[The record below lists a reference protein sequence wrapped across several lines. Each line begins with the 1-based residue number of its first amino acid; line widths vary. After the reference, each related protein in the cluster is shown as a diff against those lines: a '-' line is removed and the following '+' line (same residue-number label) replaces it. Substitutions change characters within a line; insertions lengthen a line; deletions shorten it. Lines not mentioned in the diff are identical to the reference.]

1 MLLSNVRQR
10 LARNEGGF
18 TLIELLVVLII
29 IAVLLAIAVPSYL
42 TFKDRAEQRAA
53 GANVRAAIPAAE
65 ALYSDTNSYAT
76 ISVGVLTGIDAGLK
90 VTAAKPVT
98 ITVNGQPRDGYC
110 IESTHNGRATDAN
123 PNPGKAVHSFTGP
136 GGSVVAG
143 ACAA

>member
-42 TFKDRAEQRAA
+42 TFKERAEQRAA

-65 ALYSDTNSYAT
+65 ALYSDENSYAT
-76 ISVGVLTGIDAGLK
+76 ISVLVLEDIDAGLK
-90 VTAAKPVT
+90 VTDAKPVT
-98 ITVNGQPRDGYC
+98 VDGVAGAGYC
-110 IESTHNGRATDAN
+110 IQSTHNGETD
-123 PNPGKAVHSFTGP
+123 GKAVHSFTGP
-136 GGSVVAG
+136 GGNVDDV

>member
-18 TLIELLVVLII
+18 TPIELLVVLII

-65 ALYSDTNSYAT
+65 ALYSDTNSYST
-76 ISVGVLTGIDAGLK
+76 ISPTVLMGIDAGLK
-90 VTAAKPVT
+90 VTDAKPAT
-98 ITVNGQPRDGYC
+98 FTQNGKTVEGFC
-110 IESTHNGRATDAN
+110 IQSTHNGLTT
-123 PNPGKAVHSFTGP
+123 GKAVHSFTGP

-143 ACAA
+143 ACAAAVTP